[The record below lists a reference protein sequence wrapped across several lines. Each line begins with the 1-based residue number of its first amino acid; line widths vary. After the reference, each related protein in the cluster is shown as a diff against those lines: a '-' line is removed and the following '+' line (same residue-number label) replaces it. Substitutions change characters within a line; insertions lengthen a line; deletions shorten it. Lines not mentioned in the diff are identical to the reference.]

1 MRFRVI
7 GKRVAFAAAAVV
19 GGASLGVWAL
29 PKLQNDEVLFSFIIF
44 IYVINIMKYR
54 EITFL

>member
-1 MRFRVI
+1 VI